1 MITIKNFR
9 LTIPAIPLVLPS
21 EIRLPLRTPQIQPFA
36 KKKMPK
42 DNSIQSVLIIGSGP
56 IIIGQACEFDYSGTQ
71 AARSLR
77 EEGIKVTLINSNPAT
92 IMTDPMMADKVYLLP
107 LTVESIE
114 QILQESEASGN
125 RIDAVLPTMG
135 GQTALNL
142 AKEAEDLG
150 LWNQY
155 NVKLIGVDIKAID
168 KAEDRE
174 KFRQWMIDL
183 GVNVAQAKT
192 ANSFLE
198 GKEFAQE
205 IGFPLVIRPSFT
217 LGGTGG
223 GFVHDKEELDEAL
236 NRGLQASP
244 IHEVL
249 VEKAVLGWKEFEL
262 ELLRDAADNVCII
275 CTVENFDP
283 MGVHTGDSITVAPA
297 MTLSDTGMQLMRNT
311 AIKMMRDLGNFA
323 GGCNVQFAMNPD
335 TEEIIA
341 IEINPRVSR
350 SSALASKATGYPIAK
365 IAAKLAIG
373 FNLDEL
379 ENQITKTTSAYFEPA
394 LDYVIVK
401 IPRWNFDKF
410 KGANDTLGLQM
421 KSVGEV
427 MAIGRSFTEAVQKA
441 CQSLENNAVG
451 LGYYGKSLMHADELL
466 EYIKTPKWDR
476 IFRIKDALMAG
487 ISVSSISKA
496 TNGIDRWFLL
506 EIQKLCNLEKEMAK
520 YDLADLPDELLREAK
535 VHGFSDEQISRI
547 TQHGDEEDVYKKR
560 KEAGI
565 TRVYKMVD
573 TCSAEFE
580 AKTPYF
586 YSTFETPS
594 VSAEG
599 DGLAT
604 SNESKRSS
612 KKKIIVLGSGP
623 NRIGQGIE
631 FDYCCVHGLLAI
643 KECGYEAIM
652 VNCNPETVST
662 DFDMAD
668 KLYFEPVYWEHIW
681 EIIEHEQPEG
691 VIVQL
696 GGQTALKLAEK
707 LNEKGIKIIGTS
719 FESLDIAEDRGRFSD
734 LLKELEIPYPE
745 YGTAWSVDDAIAV
758 ANKVGYPVLVR
769 PSYVL
774 GGQRMRIVL
783 NDEEVE
789 KAVVSLLKHIPGN
802 KILIDHFLDRCQ
814 EAEIDAICDGDK
826 FHVMGIMEHIEPAGI
841 HSGDSNAVLP
851 AFNLSP
857 LEIQDMVDYA
867 KKIALALKVKGLI
880 NIQFAIKDGKVYV
893 IEANPRASRTT
904 PFIAKAYGVPYLNY
918 ATKVMLDKLK
928 VADIPEEKN
937 LEGFAIKEPVF
948 SFNKFPGVNKELGPE
963 MKSTG
968 EAIRFIK
975 NLRDPYFR
983 QLYKDRSMYLSK

>member
-1 MITIKNFR
+1 
-9 LTIPAIPLVLPS
+9 
-21 EIRLPLRTPQIQPFA
+21 
-36 KKKMPK
+36 MPK
-42 DNSIQSVLIIGSGP
+42 NKSIKSVLIIGSGP
-56 IIIGQACEFDYSGTQ
+56 IVIGQACEFDYSGTQ

-77 EEGIKVTLINSNPAT
+77 EEGVKVILINSNPAT
-92 IMTDPMMADKVYLLP
+92 IMTDPMMADRVYLLP

-114 QILQESEASGN
+114 QILEEN
-125 RIDAVLPTMG
+125 TIDAVLPTMG

-142 AKEAEDLG
+142 CKEADELG
-150 LWNQY
+150 IWEKY
-155 NVKLIGVDIKAID
+155 NVQLIGVDIKAID

-174 KFRQWMIDL
+174 KFRQWMIEMNIP
-183 GVNVAQAKT
+183 VCPAHI

-205 IGFPLVIRPSFT
+205 IGYPLVLRPSFT
-217 LGGTGG
+217 LGGSGG
-223 GFVHDKEELDEAL
+223 SIVFKKDELDEAL
-236 NRGLQASP
+236 NYALTASP

-249 VEKAVLGWKEFEL
+249 VEKAIIGWKEFEL
-262 ELLRDAADNVCII
+262 ELLRDNADNVVII
-275 CTVENFDP
+275 CAVENFDP

-297 MTLSDTGMQLMRNT
+297 MTLSDTAYQLMRNT
-311 AIKMMRDLGNFA
+311 AIRMMRDLGNFA
-323 GGCNVQFAMNPD
+323 GGCNVQFALNPH
-335 TEEIIA
+335 TEEIIVV
-341 IEINPRVSR
+341 EINPRVSR

-373 FNLDEL
+373 YNLDEL
-379 ENQITKTTSAYFEPA
+379 KNQITQSTSAYFEPA

-410 KGANDTLGLQM
+410 KGANDTLGFQM

-427 MAIGRSFTEAVQKA
+427 MAIGRSFAEAVQKA
-441 CQSLENNAVG
+441 CVSLENEAVG
-451 LGYYGKSLMHADELL
+451 LGYYGKSVMHSDELI
-466 EYIKTPKWDR
+466 EYIKIPKWDR

-487 ISVSSISKA
+487 VSVKRICES
-496 TNGIDRWFLL
+496 TLIDRWFIYQ
-506 EIQKLCNLEKEMAK
+506 IQKICDCEKEIAK
-520 YDLADLPDELLREAK
+520 YNFASLPEDLLRDAK
-535 VHGFSDEQISRI
+535 MMGFSDEQMVRI
-547 TQHGDEEDVYKKR
+547 MQDGDADDLYERR
-560 KEAGI
+560 KELGI
-565 TRVYKMVD
+565 TRVFKMVD

-586 YSTFETPS
+586 YSTFENKS
-594 VSAEG
+594 S
-599 DGLAT
+599 GLS
-604 SNESKRSS
+604 SNESVSSS

-643 KECGYEAIM
+643 KEAGMEAIM

-662 DFDMAD
+662 DFDVAD

-681 EIIEHEQPEG
+681 EIIEHEKPEG

-696 GGQTALKLAEK
+696 GGQTALKLAKK
-707 LNEKGIKIIGTS
+707 LTEKGVKIIGTS
-719 FESLDIAEDRGRFSD
+719 FDSMDIAEDRGRFSD
-734 LLKELEIPYPE
+734 ILKELEIPYPN
-745 YGTAWSVDDAIAV
+745 YGTAYDTDQAIEV
-758 ANKVGYPVLVR
+758 AKEVGYPVLLR

-783 NDEEVE
+783 NDDELE
-789 KAVVSLLKHIPGN
+789 KGVLSLLKHLPGN

-814 EAEIDAICDGDK
+814 EAEIDAIFDGED
-826 FHVMGIMEHIEPAGI
+826 FHVMGLMEHIEPAGI

-851 AFNLSP
+851 QFNLTP
-857 LEIQDMVDYA
+857 LVVHAMEEYA
-867 KKIALALKVKGLI
+867 EKIARTLNIKGLI
-880 NIQFAIKDGKVYV
+880 NIQFAIKDGNVFV

-904 PFIAKAYGVPYLNY
+904 PFIAKAYGIPYLNI
-918 ATKVMLDKLK
+918 ATKVMLGVAKLK
-928 VADIPEEKN
+928 DFTFEKN
-937 LEGFAIKEPVF
+937 LKGFAIKEPVF

-975 NLRDPYFR
+975 DLRDPYFR
-983 QLYKDRSMYLSK
+983 QLYKERSMHLSK